1 MTLVAAQFQRLDSA
15 LNPLGDPIPCQ
26 FNPTE
31 YTLNKAVQTAE
42 VAIPGLDSPLL
53 QFVRGQAETLTADLF
68 FDTTDQ
74 GAGTHAKPVT
84 DYTDKVYELVKIEP
98 STHAPPVC
106 EFSWGLGFPG
116 VSLDPGLKQQRRGSF
131 RCVVE
136 SVRQRFSLFG
146 PWGHPLR
153 ATLSVTLKEFKTLA
167 QQIKELGLESADHTH
182 SHVVA
187 EGETLTRIAAAVYGD
202 PRRWR
207 LIADANQIDDPIA
220 LEPGTVLVVP
230 PES

>member
-1 MTLVAAQFQRLDSA
+1 
-15 LNPLGDPIPCQ
+15 
-26 FNPTE
+26 
-31 YTLNKAVQTAE
+31 
-42 VAIPGLDSPLL
+42 
-53 QFVRGQAETLTADLF
+53 
-68 FDTTDQ
+68 
-74 GAGTHAKPVT
+74 
-84 DYTDKVYELVKIEP
+84 
-98 STHAPPVC
+98 
-106 EFSWGLGFPG
+106 
-116 VSLDPGLKQQRRGSF
+116 LKQQRRGSF

-187 EGETLTRIAAAVYGD
+187 EGETLTRIAATVYGD

-207 LIADANQIDDPIA
+207 LIADANQIDDPLA
-220 LEPGTVLVVP
+220 LEPGAVLVVP